1 MHETSEFLPQ
11 KCMSKMFFFV
21 SSSRLSFGWPK
32 LRTSNESCPTAAPH
46 PTQQPRP
53 LSVYVSPPR
62 WALPASELP
71 TAPFTCR
78 RMQLICFYASGGGL
92 KDQKQSKTTR
102 PLKERLHASTPSLWG
117 HRPPPAT
124 NPSPHL
130 TSPLPVKK
138 RALHFKQKK
147 HPTPS
152 SPLAENP
159 PFLPPAIVFVASWPS
174 FKLRQLQRRQRGAG
188 WQRGR
193 GVGRGGERFKW
204 IAVALC
210 VSFSVIVYF
219 SFCAKRRRRRRRR
232 RTKSVP

>member
-1 MHETSEFLPQ
+1 M
-11 KCMSKMFFFV
+11 
-21 SSSRLSFGWPK
+21 
-32 LRTSNESCPTAAPH
+32 RTSNESCPTAAPH
-46 PTQQPRP
+46 SPQQPRP
-53 LSVYVSPPR
+53 LSFYVSPPR

-159 PFLPPAIVFVASWPS
+159 PLFAACNCFCGLVTQFQASSTATPAEGGRVAEG
-174 FKLRQLQRRQRGAG
+174 QGRRQRG
-188 WQRGR
+188 
-193 GVGRGGERFKW
+193 
-204 IAVALC
+204 
-210 VSFSVIVYF
+210 
-219 SFCAKRRRRRRRR
+219 
-232 RTKSVP
+232 RTF